1 MRNKIGLST
10 KRRKGK
16 CPIRLIFSD
25 FGTVFF
31 GWFWWFFCCVFWGGF
46 FFFFGAFSVRCC
58 GRIFFNFLVA
68 LPLLFSGLF
77 FAPFGAVFLRLSVL
91 FLSVSD
97 GRFLFFGSFGASLAT
112 CRLSCGAGKSGLFFG
127 GKSANNFLMAFA
139 IIGLLVIGFSPMIFY
154 KNLFPVPPNGG
165 QKFFG
170 AFFHCKAVI
179 FFVF

>member
-10 KRRKGK
+10 KRRKEK
-16 CPIRLIFSD
+16 RPIRLIFSD

-77 FAPFGAVFLRLSVL
+77 FRSIRSVFFTFIGLVFCPFLTDNFCFSGAFLFLRS
-91 FLSVSD
+91 
-97 GRFLFFGSFGASLAT
+97 R
-112 CRLSCGAGKSGLFFG
+112 K
-127 GKSANNFLMAFA
+127 
-139 IIGLLVIGFSPMIFY
+139 I
-154 KNLFPVPPNGG
+154 
-165 QKFFG
+165 G
-170 AFFHCKAVI
+170 AFFWRKI
-179 FFVF
+179 RQ

>member
-10 KRRKGK
+10 KRRKEK
-16 CPIRLIFSD
+16 RPIRLIFSD

-97 GRFLFFGSFGASLAT
+97 GQFLFFGGFGASLAT

-139 IIGLLVIGFSPMIFY
+139 IIGLLEIGF
-154 KNLFPVPPNGG
+154 
-165 QKFFG
+165 
-170 AFFHCKAVI
+170 
-179 FFVF
+179 